1 MNGNRVDTMD
11 DERDELIER
20 VVGALA
26 PMPQPR
32 SAAVARVLMAVR
44 ARRAQPVSRFRRALW
59 WAEDTAVSAKA
70 AGLLVAASLVIGFM
84 ARGTMDGGASFAA
97 PEGATIEMQPVA
109 NTSGA
114 VPVAMAL
121 ELANAKTVAV
131 VGDFNGWDPS
141 ANPMQR
147 VGANGPWST
156 TLLAKPGRHT
166 YAFLVDGTTL
176 VADPRAP
183 KAKSADFGGD
193 ASVLMVRTP

>member
-1 MNGNRVDTMD
+1 MIGNMVDTMD
-11 DERDELIER
+11 DERDEVIAR
-20 VVGALA
+20 VVGALS
-26 PMPQPR
+26 PFPQPR

-44 ARRAQPVSRFRRALW
+44 ARRAQPVSRLRRAIW

-70 AGLLVAASLVIGFM
+70 AGLLAAASLAIGFV
-84 ARGTMDGGASFAA
+84 ARGTMTQQATFGGAESAS
-97 PEGATIEMQPVA
+97 IEMQPVA
-109 NTSGA
+109 SVSSA
-114 VPVAMAL
+114 VPVAMAF
-121 ELANAKTVAV
+121 ELANAKTVSV
-131 VGDFNGWDPS
+131 VGDFNGWDPA

-176 VADPRAP
+176 VADPRAS
-183 KAKSADFGGD
+183 KAKNPDFGGD

>member
-1 MNGNRVDTMD
+1 MTGNMVDTMD
-11 DERDELIER
+11 DERDALIER
-20 VVGALA
+20 VVGALS
-26 PMPQPR
+26 PLPQPR

-44 ARRAQPVSRFRRALW
+44 ARRAQPVSRVRRAIW

-70 AGLLVAASLVIGFM
+70 AGLLVAASLTIGFV
-84 ARGTMDGGASFAA
+84 ARGTMTEQATFGGAESAS
-97 PEGATIEMQPVA
+97 IEMQPVA
-109 NTSGA
+109 NVSSA

-121 ELANAKTVAV
+121 ELANARTVSV
-131 VGDFNGWDPS
+131 VGDFNGWDPA

-183 KAKSADFGGD
+183 KAKNPDFGGD